1 MTYSFR
7 DSFRRFNDRAI
18 TPETAGKE
26 LARIHEEHGTLKA
39 ETVVDEARPDEAPLH
54 PAFEWNDPVAAE
66 LYRREQARSLI
77 KTVQVI
83 RNDEPEPEP
92 VYVNVST
99 KDSAYEPMTKVV
111 NTPDMFEIAF
121 GQACARVAGAKRALA
136 ELQQVARRER
146 RPEADRYQQA
156 ERLLGQAESVIL
168 KG

>member
-1 MTYSFR
+1 MTYLFR
-7 DSFRRFNDRAI
+7 DSFRRFNDQSI

-26 LARIHEEHGTLKA
+26 LERIHKEHGTLRA
-39 ETVVDEARPDEAPLH
+39 HNVVEEARPDEAPLH

-66 LYRREQARSLI
+66 LYRCEQARSLI
-77 KTVQVI
+77 KTVQVV
-83 RNDEPEPEP
+83 RSNETDPEP

-99 KDSAYEPMTKVV
+99 KESAYEPMAKVV

-121 GQACARVAGAKRALA
+121 SQACARVSGAERALA

-146 RPEADRYQQA
+146 RPEADRYQRA
-156 ERLLGQAESVIL
+156 ERLLGQVRNVMI